1 MTLGAFSDGKLQIL
15 GSTGLWKNSVDKTL
29 EYYNYWKRIYI
40 IFRMTYPLKK
50 QQQQQNKQTK
60 ANEKQLS
67 RGSRIYTD
75 F

>member
-1 MTLGAFSDGKLQIL
+1 
-15 GSTGLWKNSVDKTL
+15 
-29 EYYNYWKRIYI
+29 
-40 IFRMTYPLKK
+40 MTYPLKK